1 MSDEKIIDLEIRYT
15 HQARLLEEL
24 SGVLNEQRVTIRL
37 LELRVVELEKK
48 LREAGADAMGGGEEG
63 PPPHY

>member
-15 HQARLLEEL
+15 HQARLLDEL
-24 SGVLNEQRVTIRL
+24 SDVLHEQRVTIRQ
-37 LELRVVELEKK
+37 LELRVTELEKK
-48 LREAGADAMGGGEEG
+48 LRDVGADGIATTDEG

>member
-24 SGVLNEQRVTIRL
+24 SEVLNEQRVTIQQ
-37 LELRVVELEKK
+37 LERRVVELEKK
-48 LREAGADAMGGGEEG
+48 LREAAVDPTGGGDEG